1 MKLDHYF
8 KEIGLLEVLNSHLIV
23 QLSVFRL
30 ETTRGPR
37 KNGDGEKYF
46 YVKNSQEVEQIS
58 EHS

>member
-1 MKLDHYF
+1 MELLTIHF
-8 KEIGLLEVLNSHLIV
+8 KAIGLLEGKNTNNTVHL
-23 QLSVFRL
+23 L
-30 ETTRGPR
+30 ELTRGPR